1 MQETAFFVG
10 YIPCVVIGNCHFL
23 NSARRGVQRL
33 NEKIPTSKTRKTAFP
48 IAPVGFAVRLG
59 FFGRNARL
67 LVSFFRVRRGWNFAS
82 MIANSVRLTE
92 VLRQMEEGEERF
104 SIRFV
109 TADRRRKTGGKV
121 EVWHDC
127 QLSRRRREV
136 GQRPAPAPATD
147 SPSRM
152 PSHYENAT
160 RNIVQR
166 DSSQVRKIH
175 IWLMLEFNG
184 QTVVLG

>member
-1 MQETAFFVG
+1 
-10 YIPCVVIGNCHFL
+10 
-23 NSARRGVQRL
+23 
-33 NEKIPTSKTRKTAFP
+33 
-48 IAPVGFAVRLG
+48 
-59 FFGRNARL
+59 
-67 LVSFFRVRRGWNFAS
+67 

-147 SPSRM
+147 SVSRL

-160 RNIVQR
+160 RNIVQKN
-166 DSSQVRKIH
+166 STQKRKIH
-175 IWLMLEFNG
+175 IWLILEFNG